1 MSIRPGI
8 RVTRPL
14 PTGPP
19 PAMRG
24 PGKVV
29 REEQADEDICPSWF
43 RTWSGNQSCVFEMI
57 ESNDFYVVVSYPL
70 MCHEGNLVSR
80 ASILLLKT
88 GKYQPAC
95 YINGTFPSVVCKHVC
110 PGWKCVSDLAPQRSS
125 WRKGNG
131 SLASPLR
138 LGFSS
143 SGNHPGE
150 KIWCEETPD
159 CCGKPDLFS

>member
-1 MSIRPGI
+1 
-8 RVTRPL
+8 
-14 PTGPP
+14 
-19 PAMRG
+19 
-24 PGKVV
+24 
-29 REEQADEDICPSWF
+29 
-43 RTWSGNQSCVFEMI
+43 MI

-110 PGWKCVSDLAPQRSS
+110 PGWKCVSDLASQRSS

-159 CCGKPDLFS
+159 CCGKPDLFSWTHLPFSRFFPAVLSEYKWTPFLLLGYRNLMALHVIICD